1 MKFSPLIPAALTIS
15 GAVALALLSSCTPYQ
30 QQGAAVGGLGG
41 AALGAI
47 AGNDGGDVL
56 RGAAIGAAAG
66 TGVAAY
72 RENQQNRNNN
82 FNNTRQSSGTYQPSE
97 PPQTTYTP
105 PATSSPPPQRTS
117 QGNYPVALQ
126 GVSPNTV
133 ISPFPP
139 YNPLDVT
146 GYKSGQ
152 KVCDPSTIPINPA
165 TGEQYIDPATG
176 EPDVRRGKYFLV
188 P

>member
-1 MKFSPLIPAALTIS
+1 MKPSQILPATAALAGSLALAALT
-15 GAVALALLSSCTPYQ
+15 SCTPYQ

-47 AGNDGGDVL
+47 AGNDGGDVI

-72 RENQQNRNNN
+72 RENQQNQNRSY
-82 FNNTRQSSGTYQPSE
+82 NNTRQSSENYRPATPPQPS
-97 PPQTTYTP
+97 YSP
-105 PATSSPPPQRTS
+105 PAETYSPPARS
-117 QGNYPVALQ
+117 SSGSYPEALQ
-126 GVSPNTV
+126 GTTPNTV
-133 ISPFPP
+133 ISPYPP

-146 GYKSGQ
+146 GYKSGE

-165 TGEQYIDPATG
+165 TGKQFIDPSTG
-176 EPDVRRGKYFLV
+176 QPDVRRGKYFLV